1 MGTDISYVYIIYS
14 QFKQF
19 LKNMKNDT
27 KLEAEIEKCIS
38 NGEITKASS
47 NVCYL
52 ICVLMNLTLRAT
64 IYTA

>member
-1 MGTDISYVYIIYS
+1 MIKDVA
-14 QFKQF
+14 
-19 LKNMKNDT
+19 
-27 KLEAEIEKCIS
+27 KLVAEIEERIS